1 MLQALYNAIRK
12 DAAPT
17 IVKVGGRDYADRNIY
32 PVGTPCPQPLT
43 VSTLTALADYLNT
56 NVDDL
61 ERGKLICHVEGP
73 DRVAIRSAL
82 LGDFAD
88 RACYILAKLDQLE
101 IPFNQWKDAESF
113 NIILQSCFAEPEGL
127 APTDKGLVL
136 KYIGS
141 IVAINESATADDGVT
156 QAVAVKTGISSKAV
170 KALPNPVTLRPYRTF
185 TEVEQPASS
194 FIFRCRQNGEGG
206 VQFCLVEADGGAWR
220 AEAMKSI
227 KAFMEQVVPGLNVIA

>member
-1 MLQALYNAIRK
+1 MLEKLYNAIRK

-56 NVDDL
+56 NVDEL
-61 ERGKLICHVEGP
+61 ERGKLICHVKSHSE
-73 DRVAIRSAL
+73 VAIRSAL

-88 RACYILAKLDQLE
+88 RACYIRAELDQLE
-101 IPFNQWKDAESF
+101 IPFNQWKDAEPF

-127 APTDKGLVL
+127 AATDKGLVL

-141 IVAINESATADDGVT
+141 IVAINESATADDGIT

-170 KALPNPVTLRPYRTF
+170 KALPNPVTLLP
-185 TEVEQPASS
+185 P
-194 FIFRCRQNGEGG
+194 
-206 VQFCLVEADGGAWR
+206 L
-220 AEAMKSI
+220 
-227 KAFMEQVVPGLNVIA
+227 

>member
-1 MLQALYNAIRK
+1 MLEKLYNAIRK
-12 DAAPT
+12 DAAPS
-17 IVKVGGRDYADRNIY
+17 IVKVDGRDYADRDLY
-32 PVGTPCPQPLT
+32 PVSTPCPDRLI

-56 NVDDL
+56 NVDEL
-61 ERGKLICHVEGP
+61 ERGKLICHVKSHSE
-73 DRVAIRSAL
+73 VAIRSAL

-88 RACYILAKLDQLE
+88 RACYIRAELDQLE

-127 APTDKGLVL
+127 AATDKGLVL

-141 IVAINESATADDGVT
+141 IVAINESATADDGIT

-220 AEAMKSI
+220 AEAMKRI
-227 KAFMEQVVPGLNVIA
+227 KAFMEAVPGLNVIA